1 MKAKSVM
8 IITAREQEICQAL
21 SEEFGKGITQM
32 DARGYY
38 SGNERCAIYFVV
50 NRFQIP
56 KVKSIVSQLDPT
68 AFVTITE
75 ISDVMGTSMKSK

>member
-1 MKAKSVM
+1 
-8 IITAREQEICQAL
+8 
-21 SEEFGKGITQM
+21 M